1 MGTDEQVCPACGQPV
16 ATIVRRHKT
25 LGAFVPVWGPGPCRN
40 PKCDAYVD
48 RAAEAE
54 GAAAERTRAVGRRAH
69 GAHGPA
75 GTRGVR
81 TAKAADR
88 EATEQA
94 EDTTD
99 G

>member
-40 PKCDAYVD
+40 PKCEAYVD

-54 GAAAERTRAVGRRAH
+54 GAAAQRPRAVARRSH
-69 GAHGPA
+69 GSHGSA
-75 GTRGVR
+75 GSQGPG
-81 TAKAADR
+81 TAKAPEQ
-88 EATEQA
+88 EAPEQV
-94 EDTTD
+94 EDTTE

>member
-48 RAAEAE
+48 KAAEAE
-54 GAAAERTRAVGRRAH
+54 GAAVERTRAVGRRAH

-75 GTRGVR
+75 GTQGMR
-81 TAKAADR
+81 TAKTADQ

>member
-48 RAAEAE
+48 RAAE

-69 GAHGPA
+69 GAHGSG
-75 GTRGVR
+75 GTQSVS
-81 TAKAADR
+81 TAKAADA
-88 EATEQA
+88 EATEQG
-94 EDTTD
+94 EDTAD